1 MTLTINKYVPIIAT
15 KLAIIASMIVL
26 PLPTK
31 AVTLVTERVTLKAN
45 DQLDWLS
52 LGKVLNPL
60 AFNPADFLPNSFS
73 ATSEGGLG
81 LRVDIPSV
89 ARVTPPFVFKTTL
102 PPNGIPTNFADGDLI
117 LLTGLRPGTFPAIG
131 NPGPLSITFKKPVLG
146 AGTQISVD
154 DISKYTLFV
163 SAFDQ
168 TNTLLDTFSIQGTS
182 SVELDN
188 SAQFI
193 GVRSNIPNISRL
205 VFSSSEPNRAFG
217 INRVSIVAA
226 VPESFS
232 TLAILAFGVSGI
244 VLKPRQHTGKRL
256 I

>member
-26 PLPTK
+26 PLPAK
-31 AVTLVTERVTLKAN
+31 AVTLVTERATLKPN
-45 DQLDWLS
+45 DQIDWLS
-52 LGKVLNPL
+52 LGKVLNP
-60 AFNPADFLPNSFS
+60 FVPNPADFLPNSFS

-81 LRVDIPSV
+81 LKVDIPLV
-89 ARVTPPFVFKTTL
+89 AGVTPPFVFQTTF
-102 PPNGIPTNFADGDLI
+102 PPNGIPTNFANGDLI
-117 LLTGLRPGTFPAIG
+117 LFTGFQPGKFPAVG
-131 NPGPLSITFKKPVLG
+131 NPGPLTITFEKPVFG

-154 DISKYTLFV
+154 DTLEFTLFI

-182 SVELDN
+182 SLALDN

-217 INRVSIVAA
+217 LNRVSIVAA
-226 VPESFS
+226 VPEPFS

-244 VLKPRQHTGKRL
+244 VLKQRPHTGKRL
-256 I
+256 M